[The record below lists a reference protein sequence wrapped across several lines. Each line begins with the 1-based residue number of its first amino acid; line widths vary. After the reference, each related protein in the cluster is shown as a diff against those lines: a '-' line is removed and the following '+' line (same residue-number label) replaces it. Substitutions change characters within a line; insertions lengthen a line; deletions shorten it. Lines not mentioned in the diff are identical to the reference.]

1 MISFVLAIISI
12 VLIFVL
18 KSFIGILFAVL
29 SLVFGLIQIKKKKV
43 MNYIGLVLSILILIY
58 SIYAFVI
65 AASTVSNTINS
76 AKERT
81 YQNIEKS
88 LERGAL
94 ISIQQDEEECA
105 ESGTACTLPPNLTKK
120 LDYANGYDDY
130 KNTLKDCD
138 GYIDLKYESLEW
150 TANVYLKCPDYQTE
164 GYNQ

>member
-1 MISFVLAIISI
+1 MISFILAIISI

-18 KSFIGILFAVL
+18 KSFIGIFFAVL
-29 SLVFGLIQIKKKKV
+29 SFVFGLIQIKKKKV

-58 SIYAFVI
+58 SIYAFII

-88 LERGAL
+88 LEQGAL

-120 LDYANGYDDY
+120 LDYAYGYDDY
-130 KNTLKDCD
+130 KNNLNDCN
-138 GYIDLKYESLEW
+138 GYIDLKYESLKW
-150 TANVYLKCPDYQTE
+150 TAKVYLKCPDYQTR
-164 GYNQ
+164 GYNK